1 MNQKDTLHITKQF
14 IVNSDPNKLSYPTSL
29 GIGKAIMNGSSYFQ
43 GPALFGDALI
53 LNSAGGGSGDLRPIA
68 TVMIAP
74 PPLSLDL
81 TRLGYPGI
89 IIPLGGLLPCTGLH
103 PPYSLSVQGSTA
115 FMGVVDTTTNVHV
128 GGSLIAQGEV
138 KSRCGTH
145 TLSAKKNFD
154 IPHPSKE
161 GWRLRHTCPEGP
173 TNDVYIRGKV
183 LNKTEID
190 LPSYWKDF
198 VDLSTITVSLT
209 PIGSH
214 QNVIVKRIDENKVY
228 LQSNGGMPIQC
239 FYHIFAERKD
249 GEKLISEY
257 PGESPM
263 DYPGNNDEYSISG
276 FHYDTKRI

>member
-1 MNQKDTLHITKQF
+1 MEQKDSIHITKQF
-14 IVNSDPNKLSYPTSL
+14 IVGSDDNPFFGYPQSL
-29 GIGKAIMNGSSYFQ
+29 GLGPLTMNGTAYFE
-43 GPALFGDALI
+43 GPALFGDAATMAL
-53 LNSAGGGSGDLRPIA
+53 AGGGSGTLRPIA

-74 PPLSLDL
+74 PPPAIDP
-81 TRLGYPGI
+81 TRVGFPGP
-89 IIPLGGLLPCTGLH
+89 IIPFGIPCTGLH

-115 FMGVVDTTTNVHV
+115 FLGVVDTTTNVHV

-161 GWRLRHTCPEGP
+161 GWRLRYTCPEGP
-173 TNDVYIRGKV
+173 SNDVYVRGKV
-183 LNKTEID
+183 LNRTEID

-214 QNVIVKRIDENKVY
+214 QNVIVKRIDEDKIY
-228 LQSNGGMPIQC
+228 LQSNGGMPIHC